1 MISRLASLAMG
12 ALLYFSLGTLIAEG
26 IIVGY
31 VWSKW
36 DLNREKVARLVDVA
50 RGIEQQAANGPAPP
64 PADEP
69 GPEQA
74 SFGQVVEARAV
85 KDKNLQLRE
94 QALANALVQFQAEQ
108 DRFADREKQFKL
120 DRTAYETKLA
130 AAAQSAR
137 TVGQEDVRRILQT
150 IKPKQAKEFFQSMLE
165 NKEQDEV
172 VVLLS
177 GMTDSKRAKILA
189 EFKTAEETKKIED
202 VLRLIR
208 KGAPEAPLAQQALDQ
223 LRPGNR
229 TAPP

>member
-50 RGIEQQAANGPAPP
+50 RGIEQQASGPAPA

-74 SFGQVVEARAV
+74 SFEQVVEARAV

-94 QALANALVQFQAEQ
+94 QALANALTQLRAEQ
-108 DRFADREKQFKL
+108 DKFADREKQFKL

-130 AAAQSAR
+130 AAVQSSR
-137 TVGQEDVRRILQT
+137 TAGQEEVRRILQT
-150 IKPKQAKEFFQSMLE
+150 IKPKQAKELFQSMLE

-172 VVLLS
+172 VALLS

-229 TAPP
+229 ATP

>member
-1 MISRLASLAMG
+1 MISRMAKLAMA

-26 IIVGY
+26 IMVCH

-36 DLNREKVARLVDVA
+36 RLNREKIARLVDVA
-50 RGIEQQAANGPAPP
+50 RGIEQQSADASPQP

-74 SFGQVVEARAV
+74 SFEQVVEARAV

-94 QALANALVQFQAEQ
+94 QALANALAQLQAEQ
-108 DRFADREKQFKL
+108 DKLADREKQYKL
-120 DRTAYETKLA
+120 DRSDYETKLA
-130 AAAQSAR
+130 AAAKSAR
-137 TVGQEDVRRILQT
+137 TTGQEDVRRILET
-150 IKPKQAKEFFQSMLE
+150 IKPKQAKEILQAMLE

-189 EFKTAEETKKIED
+189 EFKTADETKKIED

-208 KGAPEAPLAQQALDQ
+208 KGVPEAPLAQQALDQ
-223 LRPGNR
+223 LRPGNPA
-229 TAPP
+229 TP